1 MRSNCGAKADASD
14 TFKGY
19 SWGPL
24 EQVNIPGLGGP
35 PVELK
40 TIDVNRDGLM
50 DFLVFT
56 GYGSPILLI
65 GGPSQPPKAFT
76 GSLGPMAAA
85 TPSGLSLMDLN
96 GPALIVAQNTF
107 ARQIQLDSKG
117 QWQIKAQFNSGR
129 SSAVIQGAAA
139 LDIDGDGKKE
149 IALLDRTS
157 KSLLFLSQKDGV
169 YRPGGNLAVGSLNF
183 EGLHV
188 ADLDGDGRDD
198 LLIAGSDRFGVL
210 QTGSKRQRLKTI
222 ASYESKR
229 SEARLSD
236 LATGDVNGDGVPD
249 VVFTDVA
256 EQMLEI
262 ATYAAPR
269 ICSTQSPSRY
279 SNGKSSAGSET

>member
-1 MRSNCGAKADASD
+1 
-14 TFKGY
+14 
-19 SWGPL
+19 
-24 EQVNIPGLGGP
+24 
-35 PVELK
+35 
-40 TIDVNRDGLM
+40 
-50 DFLVFT
+50 
-56 GYGSPILLI
+56 
-65 GGPSQPPKAFT
+65 
-76 GSLGPMAAA
+76 
-85 TPSGLSLMDLN
+85 MDLN

-169 YRPGGNLAVGSLNF
+169 YRPGGTLAVGSLNF
-183 EGLHV
+183 EGLRV

-210 QTGSKRQRLKTI
+210 QTGTKRQRLNTI

-229 SEARLSD
+229 NEARLSD

-262 ATYAAPR
+262 ATYAGEKDLLHAITFKVFERKIFRGVGDTVEPR
-269 ICSTQSPSRY
+269 DLVLGDVDGDGREDVVLIAHDRIVVLRQDHGTSDQKKPHQTIQPAAKR
-279 SNGKSSAGSET
+279 